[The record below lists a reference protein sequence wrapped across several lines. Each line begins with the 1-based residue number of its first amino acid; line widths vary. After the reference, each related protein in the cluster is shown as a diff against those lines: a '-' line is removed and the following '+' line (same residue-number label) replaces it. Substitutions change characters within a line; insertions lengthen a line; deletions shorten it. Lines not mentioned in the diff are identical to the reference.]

1 MERGRKDGG
10 DRPNAW
16 HQKRGGSG
24 GRGNGGGGFNS
35 THSSRGAATKKHGST
50 NKRQE
55 GETVNTAQF
64 NSIAKFEAAK
74 SKLEEAVK
82 KHMIADYESSDD
94 EDDVQVDPILGKL
107 LIDSDLHYSCRKLI
121 T

>member
-1 MERGRKDGG
+1 MDRGRKDGG

-16 HQKRGGSG
+16 HQKRGGGG
-24 GRGNGGGGFNS
+24 GRGSGGGGFNS
-35 THSSRGAATKKHGST
+35 AYSSRGAARKHGSM
-50 NKRQE
+50 NKREE
-55 GETVNTAQF
+55 GETVKTAQL

-94 EDDVQVDPILGKL
+94 EDAVQVDPILGKL
-107 LIDSDLHYSCRKLI
+107 LIDSDACRKLI
-121 T
+121 S